1 MSFILSK
8 PSSVTQQLKKIQA
21 KVIDEKKSFIMFVH
35 AEWCGYCRMMK
46 PEWNKFVKHAKHE
59 AKEEEKEEEKEKEE
73 KGDEKKRKK
82 LWSNVALIE
91 IKDEVVSEIMK
102 EKGEEKEK
110 EKKKEKEGSML
121 KTIIQNTVSGYPT
134 IVLAIQN
141 PIKNTVQVV
150 MFEGERTAE
159 GLGEFLKQ
167 HKSEIQKRKSSNIR
181 KKA

>member
-1 MSFILSK
+1 MSFVLSK

-21 KVIDEKKSFIMFVH
+21 KVIDEKKSFIIFVH

-46 PEWNKFVKHAKHE
+46 PEWNKFVKHAKQE
-59 AKEEEKEEEKEKEE
+59 AKEEEEEKEKE
-73 KGDEKKRKK
+73 KEKKTKK

-102 EKGEEKEK
+102 EKGDEKEK
-110 EKKKEKEGSML
+110 EKEREKEGSML
-121 KTIIQNTVSGYPT
+121 RTIIQNTVSGYPT

-141 PIKNTVQVV
+141 PMKNTVRVV

-167 HKSEIQKRKSSNIR
+167 HKSEIQKSSNSR

>member
-1 MSFILSK
+1 MFFVLSK
-8 PSSVTQQLKKIQA
+8 SSSVTQQLKKIQA

-59 AKEEEKEEEKEKEE
+59 AKEEEKEE

-102 EKGEEKEK
+102 EKREEKEK
-110 EKKKEKEGSML
+110 EKEKEGSML